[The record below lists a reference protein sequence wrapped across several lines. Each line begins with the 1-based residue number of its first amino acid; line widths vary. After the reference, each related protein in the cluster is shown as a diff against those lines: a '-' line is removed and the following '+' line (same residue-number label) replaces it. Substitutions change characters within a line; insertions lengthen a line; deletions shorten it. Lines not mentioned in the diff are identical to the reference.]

1 MSVLCI
7 HSKSK
12 TYTFLRSKQKAKS
25 GAACKRGKLSI
36 FDPRKNHLLI
46 NFLTLLLTTSNFNT
60 TPEKLS
66 CYTKMTKSGAK
77 DIILKSLSKLKLKY
91 SMSRKL
97 VKPWISALRATRL
110 SEAGGECFA
119 PCIQLCF
126 CAAARRNCQKRC
138 PGTPEIPRNPENCQF
153 LAPGKITF

>member
-1 MSVLCI
+1 MYSTLLLC
-7 HSKSK
+7 SCAQKLPKTLPWDPGDSQKS
-12 TYTFLRSKQKAKS
+12 
-25 GAACKRGKLSI
+25 GKLSI
-36 FDPRKNHLLI
+36 FDPRNNDMFI
-46 NFLTLLLTTSNFNT
+46 NFLTLLLTTFNFNT

-77 DIILKSLSKLKLKY
+77 GIILKSLSKLKLKY

-119 PCIQLCF
+119 PCIQLCAETAKN
-126 CAAARRNCQKRC
+126 AALEPRRF
-138 PGTPEIPRNPENCQF
+138 PEI
-153 LAPGKITF
+153 

>member
-1 MSVLCI
+1 MEIPRNPENCQFSTPG
-7 HSKSK
+7 KSH
-12 TYTFLRSKQKAKS
+12 FD
-25 GAACKRGKLSI
+25 KLP
-36 FDPRKNHLLI
+36 DP
-46 NFLTLLLTTSNFNT
+46 LLTTLSFKT

-66 CYTKMTKSGAK
+66 CYTKMMKSGAK
-77 DIILKSLSKLKLKY
+77 DLILKSLSKLKLKY

-138 PGTPEIPRNPENCQF
+138 PGTPEIPGNPENCQF
-153 LAPGKITF
+153 STPGKITF

>member
-1 MSVLCI
+1 MEKI
-7 HSKSK
+7 
-12 TYTFLRSKQKAKS
+12 TFLDLILERLSEAGGECFAPCIQLCFCAAARRNCQKRCP
-25 GAACKRGKLSI
+25 GTPENPRNPEI
-36 FDPRKNHLLI
+36 INFRPRKNHILI
-46 NFLTLLLTTSNFNT
+46 NFLTLLLTTLNFNT

-66 CYTKMTKSGAK
+66 CYTKMMKSGAK

-119 PCIQLCF
+119 PCVHVCF
-126 CAAARRNCQKRC
+126 CAAARRN
-138 PGTPEIPRNPENCQF
+138 
-153 LAPGKITF
+153 A

>member
-1 MSVLCI
+1 MLI
-7 HSKSK
+7 H
-12 TYTFLRSKQKAKS
+12 
-25 GAACKRGKLSI
+25 
-36 FDPRKNHLLI
+36 
-46 NFLTLLLTTSNFNT
+46 FLTLLFTTLNFNT

-153 LAPGKITF
+153 STHRKSHFDKLPDPFAYNLEL